1 MVRLAILGTG
11 GMANAQAA
19 AFKSIAAVRLAAC
32 CDLNSERARDFAR
45 RHAIPRVYADAAA
58 LFAAGGIDAVS
69 IVASDAAHK
78 DLALCAAA
86 HGIHVLC
93 EKPLA
98 TNTAEARTMLRAVR
112 KAGVLHMVNFSYRAA
127 AALYK
132 AQALV
137 AAGAIGELRHVE
149 ASYLQGWI
157 SRTVWRTHDPIGPGG
172 LWRMSAAQSN
182 GDLGDLGVHIF
193 DFMTFVAGD
202 IADLSCRL
210 ASLPKGLPGNA
221 YNGVKLDANDAFSA
235 SVRFANGA
243 LGCVHSSR
251 WATGHNNSIR
261 LRVYGTNGGLVIDL
275 DKDARKLDGCLGKDV
290 QTHTWRA
297 IRCPAVPTIYQR
309 FIRSVR
315 TGRQDKP
322 DFEDGARIQ
331 RYLDACLASAAANRV
346 VKIPAA

>member
-1 MVRLAILGTG
+1 MVRLAIFGTG

-19 AFKSIAAVRLAAC
+19 AFKAIASVRVAAC
-32 CDLNSERARDFAR
+32 CDLDHQRARDFAQ
-45 RHAIPRVYADAAA
+45 RHAIPHAYADADA
-58 LFAAGGIDAVS
+58 LLAAGGIDAVS

-78 DLALCAAA
+78 DLALRAAA
-86 HGIHVLC
+86 RGVHILC

-98 TNTAEARTMLRAVR
+98 TNAAAAEAMLRAVR

-137 AAGAIGELRHVE
+137 AAGAIGDLRHVE
-149 ASYLQGWI
+149 ASYLQGWL
-157 SRTVWRTHDPIGPGG
+157 SRTVWRTQAPIGPGG

-202 IADLSCRL
+202 IADLGCRL

-221 YNGVKLDANDAFSA
+221 YKGVKLDANDAFNA

-251 WATGHNNSIR
+251 WASGHSNSIR
-261 LRVYGTNGGLVIDL
+261 LRVYGTTGGLVIDL
-275 DKDARKLDGCLGKDV
+275 DKDAKKLEACLGKDV
-290 QTHTWRA
+290 QTHTWRT

-322 DFEDGARIQ
+322 DFEDGVRIQ
-331 RYLDACLASAAANRV
+331 RYLDACLASAAADRV
-346 VKIPAA
+346 VKVPAT